1 MNAVWIIG
9 RQETDSKIGEVDDTV
24 LFVLNFVADIHLG
37 CVVWHALRENVL
49 SSIQKRVNCANQ
61 VEQKDCS
68 VKNLPQSC
76 FSLWLDKHLAYGVVT
91 WYAGLRQN
99 CLSGVQMLKG
109 MTMWADCVSVW
120 FPLVGKYN
128 KETKKVVFLKRWF
141 PTREIIIIYN

>member
-1 MNAVWIIG
+1 MNAGQFLCSIAVWIIG
-9 RQETDSKIGEVDDTV
+9 RQETDSKIGEVDSTV

-76 FSLWLDKHLAYGVVT
+76 FSL
-91 WYAGLRQN
+91 
-99 CLSGVQMLKG
+99 
-109 MTMWADCVSVW
+109 
-120 FPLVGKYN
+120 
-128 KETKKVVFLKRWF
+128 
-141 PTREIIIIYN
+141 